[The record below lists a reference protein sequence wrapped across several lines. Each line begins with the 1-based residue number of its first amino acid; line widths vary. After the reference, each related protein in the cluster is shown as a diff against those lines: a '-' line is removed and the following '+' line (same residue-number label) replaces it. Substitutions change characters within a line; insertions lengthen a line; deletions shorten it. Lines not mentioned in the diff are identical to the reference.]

1 MADRRR
7 YEVMLIVDPRLE
19 DAMIQQA
26 VDRYFGVIRD
36 RGGEVATVDHWGR
49 RKLAF
54 EMNHLHDGYYV
65 VAQMDA
71 EPSAIDELVRVLRL
85 ADELVRHKIV
95 RPGKG

>member
-19 DAMIQQA
+19 DSAIQQA
-26 VDRYFGVIRD
+26 VERFLGVVQE

-49 RKLAF
+49 RKLAY
-54 EMNHLHDGYYV
+54 EMDHLNDGYYV
-65 VAQMDA
+65 VAHMDA
-71 EPSAIDELVRVLRL
+71 EPSAMDELDRVLRL